1 MKNSF
6 RVALVGCGAISGN
19 HIKAILAAGQ
29 TLCALCDVD
38 TSRTR
43 ATLEKY
49 ALGDLPCYTDYVALL
64 QQEHP
69 DAVHICTP
77 HDLHAPMITEAL
89 KRGIHVLCEKPL
101 CISID
106 ELKALRQT
114 VAESTA
120 QLGICFQNRY
130 EPTMLRLKELAKG
143 GVRGGYATV
152 VWKRDEAYY
161 RSGAWRGT
169 WKHEGGGVMI
179 NQAIHTLDIL
189 QWVCG
194 FPTHV
199 TAHISND
206 HLQNVIEVE
215 DTATALF
222 ETAGGQKLH
231 FFATTAASTDF
242 PVQLN
247 LRLASGEV
255 VFATNNLLLTDAG
268 KRADGSAGE
277 AEELIGKSVW
287 GTGHK
292 RLIADF
298 YAHLRAGTPFPIG
311 LEEAEKVNRLVLAM
325 YQSQGKR
332 IEISM

>member
-38 TSRTR
+38 LSRIQ

-49 ALGDLPCYTDYVALL
+49 ALDSLPCYTDYVELL
-64 QQEHP
+64 QREQP

-77 HDLHAPMITEAL
+77 HDLHVPMIIEAL
-89 KRGIHVLCEKPL
+89 KHGIHVLCEKPL
-101 CISID
+101 CISLD
-106 ELKALRQT
+106 GLDALKKA
-114 VAESTA
+114 VASSTA
-120 QLGICFQNRY
+120 QLGVCFQNRY
-130 EPTMLRLKELAKG
+130 EPTMLRLKELAKD

-199 TAHISND
+199 TAHLSND
-206 HLQNVIEVE
+206 HLQDVIEVE
-215 DTATALF
+215 DTATAMF
-222 ETAGGQKLH
+222 EGADGQKLH

-247 LRLASGEV
+247 LCLASGEV
-255 VFATNNLLLTDAG
+255 VSATNDMLLINTG
-268 KRADGSAGE
+268 KRSTGSTGE

-332 IEISM
+332 IEIPM